1 MNITTNKIASLAY
14 TLKNDDGEIL
24 DKADENTPF
33 LYMHGTGGIIK
44 GLENA
49 LNEKS
54 VNDSFSLTVAPDEAY
69 GERDDKLIESVPRA
83 MFEGIPDEEMVAGA
97 QFHAQTPQG
106 TQVITVA
113 SIDGDTINI
122 DANHPLAGQTLH
134 FDVAVLDIRDATEE
148 EIAHGHPHT
157 PGGCGSHAEPEE
169 KKDSCCGGGCGG

>member
-24 DKADENTPF
+24 DKADENNPF

-54 VNDSFSLTVAPDEAY
+54 VNDSFSLIVAPDEAY
-69 GERDDKLIESVPRA
+69 GERDDKLIESVPRT

-97 QFHAQTPQG
+97 QFHAQTAQG
-106 TQVITVA
+106 TQVITIA
-113 SIDGDTINI
+113 SIDGDMINI
-122 DANHPLAGQTLH
+122 DANHPLAGETLH

-148 EIAHGHPHT
+148 EIAHGHPHA
-157 PGGCGSHAEPEE
+157 PGGCGH
-169 KKDSCCGGGCGG
+169 DHG

>member
-24 DKADENTPF
+24 DKADENNPF

-54 VNDSFSLTVAPDEAY
+54 VNDSFSLIFAPDEAY
-69 GERDDKLIESVPRA
+69 GERDEKLTESVPRT

-97 QFHAQTPQG
+97 QFHAQTEQG
-106 TQVITVA
+106 TQVIVIA
-113 SIDGDTINI
+113 DVDGDTVKI

-157 PGGCGSHAEPEE
+157 PGGCGH
-169 KKDSCCGGGCGG
+169 DHG